1 MKYKNGLTLDIKCT
15 EGYISAL
22 SFEQPIF
29 PVNFERTDKLSYV
42 FQNENKIAG

>member
-1 MKYKNGLTLDIKCT
+1 MKYTNGLTLEIKCT

-22 SFEQPIF
+22 SFKQPIL
-29 PVNFERTDKLSYV
+29 PVTFERTDKLTYF